1 MSTAYGPSFAPI
13 AEGGGVTGSSAVAI
27 RPGKVDRS
35 PAGTGCSARLTV
47 LHAMGWVRI
56 GGR

>member
-1 MSTAYGPSFAPI
+1 
-13 AEGGGVTGSSAVAI
+13 VAI